1 MKNKFIFLFIVFF
14 MMSVPV
20 EAMGTA
26 KIEFLSEDEIKVGDI
41 FTVDMQL
48 SEIQDTYRGVVSLE
62 GRLSFNSEMLELL
75 SFEGIKEPYRF
86 QMNQKTRKLAA
97 LDFTLQNGITDTL
110 TVYQFTF
117 QAKKIGTTVITL
129 NEAKTTDCRNIL
141 ILQSLKRKY
150 KFKKKKK
157 FQKKVKKY

>member
-86 QMNQKTRKLAA
+86 QMNQKTRKLQIH
-97 LDFTLQNGITDTL
+97 LQFI
-110 TVYQFTF
+110 
-117 QAKKIGTTVITL
+117 
-129 NEAKTTDCRNIL
+129 
-141 ILQSLKRKY
+141 SLLFKKRKLGLL
-150 KFKKKKK
+150 
-157 FQKKVKKY
+157 